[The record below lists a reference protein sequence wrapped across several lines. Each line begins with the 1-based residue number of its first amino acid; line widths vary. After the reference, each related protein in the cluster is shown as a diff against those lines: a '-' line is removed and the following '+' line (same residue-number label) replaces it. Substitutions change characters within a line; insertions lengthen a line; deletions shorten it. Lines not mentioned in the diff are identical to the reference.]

1 MVRIAEQTMSDR
13 PTKEP
18 ISKEGVPFKMVF
30 PVLLISK
37 NKKPTTNVSNAKTPA
52 IFSLFIILL
61 IFFSL
66 NVLC

>member
-1 MVRIAEQTMSDR
+1 MVRIAEQMMSDR

-18 ISKEGVPFKMVF
+18 TSKEGVPFKMVF
-30 PVLLISK
+30 PVLLMSK
-37 NKKPTTNVSNAKTPA
+37 NKKPTINVRKAKIAA
-52 IFSLFIILL
+52 IFFLVIILL